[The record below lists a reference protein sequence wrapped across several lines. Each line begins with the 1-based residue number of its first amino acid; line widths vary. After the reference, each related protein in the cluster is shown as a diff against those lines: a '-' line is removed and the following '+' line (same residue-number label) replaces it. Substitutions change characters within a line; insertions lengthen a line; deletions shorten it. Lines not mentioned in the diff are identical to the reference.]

1 MLIHLTNKENS
12 QSVNFIDTAKKDLKV
27 LSAFFPKNQGS
38 IEEIEL
44 VISYYSNE
52 KQKSTFQ
59 ALDKLTFI
67 EGKKSI
73 ANESVEYYVNKKFK
87 IPKQCERIV
96 FSINLER
103 AFQMDC
109 RVILE

>member
-1 MLIHLTNKENS
+1 MLIHLTNKKNS
-12 QSVNFIDTAKKDLKV
+12 HSITFIDTTKKDLKV
-27 LSAFFPKNQGS
+27 LSGFFPKSQRF

-59 ALDKLTFI
+59 SLDKLTFK

-73 ANESVEYYVNKKFK
+73 SNGAVEYYTNKKFK

-103 AFQMDC
+103 AFQVDC
-109 RVILE
+109 KVIFE